1 MVTEFY
7 IITYK
12 MSLDVAKSW
21 VLYAVRAA
29 LEDEDIRQ
37 LVLQKF
43 LYDVSSDLNIGKT
56 FTNEYNTQKLYKYL
70 HTITKSLKPVLFTA
84 SNLPDIETGETHFQS
99 YIVDNKQKTLLMI
112 DPSRNYKSGESLYER
127 YVTDYVVKPYFEKLG
142 YRLNWLKTNYTCQ
155 TNFEDVFCQTW
166 TLYLQ
171 IQSIKLDDD
180 KIKIPRSQ
188 EKRYELLLKFF
199 KTIATRVPEFCKRIE
214 SIYNYEIQNNPVL
227 VEGIPKSQHLTLR
240 NDLKR
245 YGSPCTI
252 LLNTSVSDMY
262 E

>member
-7 IITYK
+7 MQSYK
-12 MSLDVAKSW
+12 MSLDVVKSW

-37 LVLQKF
+37 LVLQNF
-43 LYDVSSDLNIGKT
+43 LYDVSSDLHIGKT

-70 HTITKSLKPVLFTA
+70 HTITKSFKPVLFTA

-99 YIVDNKQKTLLMI
+99 YIVDNKRKTLLMI
-112 DPSRNYKSGESLYER
+112 DPSRDYKSGDSLYER
-127 YVTDYVVKPYFEKLG
+127 YVTDYIVKPFFEKLG
-142 YRLNWLKTNYTCQ
+142 YRVNWLKTDYVCQ

-171 IQSIKLDDD
+171 IQSIKLDANR
-180 KIKIPRSQ
+180 IKIPRSQ
-188 EKRYELLLKFF
+188 EKRYELLLNFF
-199 KTIATRVPEFCKRIE
+199 KVIAIKVPKFCERIE

-227 VEGIPKSQHLTLR
+227 VEGVPKSQHSILR
-240 NDLKR
+240 KDLKR

-252 LLNTSVSDMY
+252 LLNMSVSDMY